1 MAGNWMDGG
10 MGGGGMNPFAMF
22 MHMQQMGQMPQYMRP
37 YTPPNM
43 PMMNPMVPYTPM
55 AQSNIPAYPGVFNM
69 PNIPSLGPMGNYGMQ
84 MLNMWVSKTVLPK
97 VLGIPSEQLMPMFG
111 RYNASD
117 VYRRRGQWNDMNSLM
132 GQAGVINRGAIQQ
145 GISDI
150 LGAVGP
156 GDPQA
161 RAARDDLARSISSF
175 SGIPIVGQMVDWLTP
190 GGSAR
195 PLAEGVWR
203 TGGLSRTG
211 PGVRGMRG
219 ADMRSLMSSLED
231 SIAPG
236 GNLENGLGFTMGLS
250 RGEIGGVAYGLA
262 QRGLRPDIASGASN
276 ANWQKYKDTL
286 GEYNKVARALSD
298 LFGGQDM
305 AQLMTNLDR
314 MTAGSS
320 MGLDSKRL
328 LRLVQNVSSVS
339 RIAGVSEAEVV
350 ANMEASSAQ
359 ARSLGLPGFAGAQI
373 AQGSLLFGA
382 NAFGAGRPGVLSAN
396 QREWTAIAQKR
407 MMGGANSYMTGRMG
421 AIFRY
426 ADFGGRGFD
435 PATMAS
441 IQTFQDAS
449 ASSKDRQAAF
459 DSLFS
464 QSGKLVGIMGENMGA
479 GLANRLVNDQ
489 ESKAYANQYDIGGYM
504 MGVQQRRLDANVLR
518 RITGVLGGRKEAN
531 AFLTRFRG
539 ITVGQGQTFEQAFT
553 QEFAGD
559 ERALGLL
566 PVIGTEVRRAGLGQY
581 GTGEEYY
588 RQHRA
593 AYETRMSRGV
603 MEKHNLVG
611 DLAQEALV
619 DRGGG
624 GIGAII
630 TRVKAAEREARKE
643 RLEAGAVARVAAGA
657 FSSLGARGHK
667 LLTEAGEKDPGLGL
681 EIAKGRYYEVSKT
694 LENLEKSYADA
705 GEGTTDKDN
714 YKTAIDKMK
723 TRQQTYLKDIQKYGG
738 GTTYNDLGDIMDQ
751 GGAGTGTD
759 EITRSFER
767 RNIQQTAIMNA
778 IKKGS
783 TAEGLLDM
791 ILRELKSFF
800 GWAKSKPVGK
810 NKNRPDRP
818 ENEQADR
825 DHDFDPPPNSGGAP
839 SEFPEDPG
847 NNPGGGR

>member
-1 MAGNWMDGG
+1 MPDFRGILGTTGQQD
-10 MGGGGMNPFAMF
+10 MF
-22 MHMQQMGQMPQYMRP
+22 SMMMHMQQLGQMPQYMRP
-37 YTPPNM
+37 YTPPNT

-55 AQSNIPAYPGVFNM
+55 AQSAIPAYPGVFNV

-84 MLNMWVSKTVLPK
+84 MMNMWVSKTVLPK
-97 VLGIPSEQLMPMFG
+97 VLGIPSDQLMPMFG
-111 RYNASD
+111 RYNATD
-117 VYRRRGQWNDMNSLM
+117 VYRRRGQWNDLNSLM
-132 GQAGVINRGAIQQ
+132 GQAGVINQGAIGR

-161 RAARDDLARSISSF
+161 REARDDLARSISSF
-175 SGIPIVGQMVDWLTP
+175 SGLPIVGQMVDFLTP

-195 PLAEGVWR
+195 KLAEGVWR
-203 TGGLSRTG
+203 TGGLSKTG
-211 PGVRGMRG
+211 PGARGMRG
-219 ADMRSLMSSLED
+219 ADMRSLMSSIEG

-236 GNLENGLGFTMGLS
+236 GALENGLGFTMGLS
-250 RGEIGGVAYGLA
+250 RGEIGGVSYGLA
-262 QRGLRPDIASGASN
+262 QRGLRPDIASGAKN
-276 ANWQKYKDTL
+276 ANWSKYKETL

-305 AQLMTNLDR
+305 GQLMTNLDR

-320 MGLDSKRL
+320 MGMDSKRL

-382 NAFGAGRPGVLSAN
+382 NAFGMGRPGVLSAN
-396 QREWTAIAQKR
+396 QREWTAVAQKR

-435 PATMAS
+435 ADTMAS
-441 IQTFQDAS
+441 IKTFQDAG
-449 ASSKDRQAAF
+449 ASSADRQAAF
-459 DSLFS
+459 DSIFS
-464 QSGKLVGIMGENMGA
+464 QSGKLVGLMGDRMGA

-504 MGVQQRRLDANVLR
+504 MGVQQKRLDANILR
-518 RITGVLGGRKEAN
+518 RVTGVLGDRGAAN
-531 AFLTRFRG
+531 KFLKDFRG
-539 ITVGQGQTFEQAFT
+539 ITVGQGETFEEAFGK
-553 QEFAGD
+553 QFAGN

-566 PVIGTEVRRAGLGQY
+566 PVIGAEVKRAGLGQY

-588 RQHRA
+588 RQFRA
-593 AYETRMSRGV
+593 AQETKASRGV
-603 MEKHNLVG
+603 MEKNNLVG
-611 DLAQEALV
+611 DLVQEALA

-630 TRVKAAEREARKE
+630 MRVKAAEIEARAKG
-643 RLEAGAVARVAAGA
+643 LAPGAVARVASGA
-657 FSSLGARGHK
+657 FSSLGSRGHK
-667 LLTEAGEKDPGLGL
+667 LLSEAGENNPALGL

-694 LENLEKSYADA
+694 LEGLEESYADA
-705 GEGTTDKDN
+705 GDGTTEKDN
-714 YKTAIDKMK
+714 YGTAISNMK
-723 TRQQTYLKDIQKYGG
+723 KRQQTYLKDIQKYGG
-738 GTTYNDLGDIMDQ
+738 STTYNHLDQIMAD
-751 GGAGTGTD
+751 GGAGTGID
-759 EITRSFER
+759 EITRSFEK

-778 IKKGS
+778 LKKGS

-791 ILRELKSFF
+791 ILRELKNFF
-800 GWAKSKPVGK
+800 GWAKSKPAGGK
-810 NKNRPDRP
+810 NRADRP
-818 ENEQADR
+818 ENEQGDK
-825 DHDFDPPPNSGGAP
+825 DHDFDPPDNSGGAP
-839 SEFPEDPG
+839 SNGPEDPG